1 MWGKLKQ
8 KWKVN
13 TLSLVLILTTFA
25 IGGSITGWLARKL
38 LSLVGT
44 FESRAVY
51 ITVYIVV
58 VTLLWPIVV
67 LLVSVFFGQFTFFKN
82 YIKKIF
88 GRLKFNKH

>member
-1 MWGKLKQ
+1 MWGNLKK

-13 TLSLVLILTTFA
+13 TVSLVLILTTFA

-38 LSLVGT
+38 LSLMGS
-44 FESRAVY
+44 FDSRAIY
-51 ITVYIVV
+51 ITVYIVA

-67 LLVSVFFGQFTFFKN
+67 LLVSVFFGQFTFFKS

-88 GRLKFNKH
+88 GRLKVEKK

>member
-38 LSLVGT
+38 LSSIGGFDSKAL
-44 FESRAVY
+44 Y
-51 ITVYIVV
+51 LTVYIIV
-58 VTLLWPIVV
+58 VTFLWPIVV
-67 LLVSVFFGQFTFFKN
+67 IIVSVFFGQFTFFKG

-88 GRLKFNKH
+88 GRFKIDRN